1 LGGRGDREGNGEAGS
16 GIGRDWREVQRAI
29 RINGNLQLPGVRIR
43 GRGKSLG
50 SSRDLCRKGFLES
63 MWATIAKMPKSGDME
78 PEEATSYSQEGPPGG
93 GIRTPIHPQNFDPKF
108 VLSKRNAGME

>member
-1 LGGRGDREGNGEAGS
+1 MGKGRRE
-16 GIGRDWREVQRAI
+16 IQRFRRMTAD
-29 RINGNLQLPGVRIR
+29 LQLPGVRIR

-78 PEEATSYSQEGPPGG
+78 PEEATSYSQAGTPVEG
-93 GIRTPIHPQNFDPKF
+93 
-108 VLSKRNAGME
+108 